1 MSVPAVAIRAMDVP
15 ESLADLRR
23 QYNKAR
29 RAVEAHRRAT
39 KTPVL
44 EWSEEQRAE
53 SAALQAK

>member
-1 MSVPAVAIRAMDVP
+1 MDVP